1 MKTRAHTVGSTR
13 VHKKRVPQ
21 IRLSGQWLERQGF
34 RPGRKFIIR
43 EMAGSLTLSLILTEE
58 I

>member
-1 MKTRAHTVGSTR
+1 MKTRAHTIGSTR
-13 VHKKRVPQ
+13 VRKKRVPQ

-43 EMAGSLTLSLILTEE
+43 EMPGSLTLNLIVTEE
-58 I
+58 V